1 MTGRAATS
9 RHEFRVDSRTLVAH
23 DFLGTRAPRAVVVW
37 CGGTPH
43 TGALL
48 APHVDAAA
56 ARGIR
61 LVSVARPG
69 FGGSMRTPG
78 RSIADAAADVLRV
91 ADLLGI
97 KRFVV
102 TGYSGGGPHALAAG
116 ALGGDRVLGVATFGS
131 PAPFSDDGAWFDG
144 MQDPGALRSA
154 RDGRAAREE
163 WEETARFDPEQFTGD
178 DYSALDGPLTAL
190 GAEAGRAS
198 ELEQGGSVDDD
209 LALVMP
215 WGVDLSRLAA
225 PVLLLHGAADRV
237 VPVAHAERIR
247 RLHPAAELTIRP
259 GRGHIGVLLDWP
271 DVLDRLLA
279 DGFPGDRSGSGG

>member
-1 MTGRAATS
+1 MTGSAATS

-23 DFLGTRAPRAVVVW
+23 DFPGTRAPRAVVVW

-69 FGGSMRTPG
+69 FGGSMRAPG

-97 KRFVV
+97 ERFVV
-102 TGYSGGGPHALAAG
+102 TGYSGGGPHALAIG

-154 RDGRAAREE
+154 RNGRAAREE

-215 WGVDLSRLAA
+215 WGVDL
-225 PVLLLHGAADRV
+225 
-237 VPVAHAERIR
+237 
-247 RLHPAAELTIRP
+247 
-259 GRGHIGVLLDWP
+259 
-271 DVLDRLLA
+271 
-279 DGFPGDRSGSGG
+279 